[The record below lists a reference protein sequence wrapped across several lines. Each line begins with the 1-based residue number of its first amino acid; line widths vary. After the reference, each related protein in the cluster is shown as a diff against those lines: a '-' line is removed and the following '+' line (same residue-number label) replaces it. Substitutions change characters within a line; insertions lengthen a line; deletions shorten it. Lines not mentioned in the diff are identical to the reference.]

1 MFHRTIFGPSVFG
14 ALTMLA
20 GAITASAAR
29 ADTWVFDKAHTEIR
43 FSWDHL
49 GLSRKSGRFLDMD
62 GTLDFTPTEPEQGS
76 IEVSIRTASVAT
88 GVREL
93 DDHLKSPDFF
103 AATANPRIT
112 FKSTGV
118 TATGERSGEL
128 NGNLTIA
135 GITKP
140 VTLDVTWNF
149 TGEYPLSSINPA
161 YQGKWV
167 SGFSAKTI
175 IARSD
180 FGLKRAI
187 PLISDEIQITIEA
200 ELLRKE

>member
-1 MFHRTIFGPSVFG
+1 
-14 ALTMLA
+14 MLA
-20 GAITASAAR
+20 RCCAWALIGLFIVTAMTGAAY
-29 ADTWVFDKAHTEIR
+29 ADTWVFDKGHTEIR

-62 GTLDFTPTEPEQGS
+62 GTLEFTPTEPEQGQ
-76 IEVSIRTASVAT
+76 IDVAIRTASVAT
-88 GVREL
+88 GLREL

-112 FKSTGV
+112 FKSNGV
-118 TATGERSGEL
+118 KTTGERTGEL
-128 NGNLTIA
+128 SGNLTIA

-140 VTLDVTWNF
+140 VLLDVTWNY

-200 ELLRKE
+200 ELLRKD

>member
-1 MFHRTIFGPSVFG
+1 MSPVHRWALSWLGLLALAMSPAPSH
-14 ALTMLA
+14 
-20 GAITASAAR
+20 
-29 ADTWVFDKAHTEIR
+29 ADTWVFDKQHTEIR

-62 GTLDFTPTEPEQGS
+62 GTLEFSPTEPDAGQ
-76 IEVSIRTASVAT
+76 IEVGIRTASVAT

-93 DDHLKSPDFF
+93 DDHLKSADFF

-118 TATGERSGEL
+118 TKTGDRTGEV

-149 TGEYPLSSINPA
+149 TGEYPLSSINAA

-180 FGLKRAI
+180 FGLKRGI
-187 PLISDEIQITIEA
+187 PLISDEIQISIEA

>member
-1 MFHRTIFGPSVFG
+1 MAFLRNCAIGLLTLATQAAASGG
-14 ALTMLA
+14 AQ
-20 GAITASAAR
+20 
-29 ADTWVFDKAHTEIR
+29 ADTWTFDKAHTEIR

-62 GTLDFTPTEPEQGS
+62 GTLDFSPTEPESGG
-76 IEVSIRTASVAT
+76 IEVSIRTGSVAT
-88 GVREL
+88 GLREL

-103 AATANPRIT
+103 AANANPRIT
-112 FKSTGV
+112 FRSTGV
-118 TATGERSGEL
+118 TQTAERRGEVKGE
-128 NGNLTIA
+128 LTIA

-167 SGFSAKTI
+167 SGFSAKTT

-200 ELLRKE
+200 ELLRKD

>member
-1 MFHRTIFGPSVFG
+1 MIML
-14 ALTMLA
+14 AALA
-20 GAITASAAR
+20 GAAH

-62 GTLDFTPTEPEQGS
+62 GTLEFSPTEPEKGQ
-76 IEVSIRTASVAT
+76 IEVGIRTASVIT

-103 AATANPRIT
+103 GATAHPRIT

-118 TATGERSGEL
+118 TQTGERTGEV
-128 NGNLTIA
+128 NGDLTIA
-135 GITKP
+135 GVSKP
-140 VTLDVTWNF
+140 VTLDVKWNF
-149 TGEYPLSSINPA
+149 TGEYPLSSINAA

-167 SGFSAKTI
+167 SGFSATTT

-200 ELLRKE
+200 ELLRKD

>member
-1 MFHRTIFGPSVFG
+1 MLLRLSATVLMG
-14 ALTMLA
+14 LTAVAPMA
-20 GAITASAAR
+20 ATAQ
-29 ADTWVFDKAHTEIR
+29 ADTWAFDKAHTEIR

-62 GTLDFTPTEPEQGS
+62 GTLEFSPTEPEQGQ
-76 IEVSIRTASVAT
+76 IDVSIRTASVAT

-118 TATGERSGEL
+118 TKTGERTGEV

-140 VTLDVTWNF
+140 VTLDVKWNF

-167 SGFSAKTI
+167 SGFSATTT

-187 PLISDEIQITIEA
+187 PLISDDIQITIEA

>member
-1 MFHRTIFGPSVFG
+1 MLLRGYVLGLLAISSVACAPSI
-14 ALTMLA
+14 
-20 GAITASAAR
+20 AI
-29 ADTWVFDKAHTEIR
+29 ADTWVFDKSHTEIR

-62 GTLDFTPTEPEQGS
+62 GTLDFSPTEPEQGH
-76 IEVSIRTASVAT
+76 IEVSIRTTSVAT

-93 DDHLKSPDFF
+93 DDHLKSSDFF
-103 AATANPRIT
+103 RAAAYPQIT
-112 FKSTGV
+112 FKSNGITK
-118 TATGERSGEL
+118 TGERTGEL
-128 NGNLTIA
+128 SGTLTIA
-135 GITKP
+135 GIAKA
-140 VTLDVTWNF
+140 VNLDVTWNY

-167 SGFSAKTI
+167 SGFSAKTT

>member
-1 MFHRTIFGPSVFG
+1 MSLWRTSALSLLAWVVLTSSAVPSH
-14 ALTMLA
+14 
-20 GAITASAAR
+20 
-29 ADTWVFDKAHTEIR
+29 ADTWVFDKQHTEIR

-62 GTLDFTPTEPEQGS
+62 GTLEFSPTEPEVGR
-76 IEVSIRTASVAT
+76 IDVGIRTSSVAT

-103 AATANPRIT
+103 GANANPRIT

-118 TATGERSGEL
+118 TKTGDRTGEV

-135 GITKP
+135 GVTKP

-149 TGEYPLSSINPA
+149 TGEYPLSAINPG

-200 ELLRKE
+200 ELLRKD

>member
-1 MFHRTIFGPSVFG
+1 MSLSRWCV
-14 ALTMLA
+14 LA
-20 GAITASAAR
+20 GLGIAATGPTAAPAA
-29 ADTWVFDKAHTEIR
+29 ADTWIFDKAHTEIR

-62 GTLDFTPTEPEQGS
+62 GTLEFTPTEPETGN
-76 IEVSIRTASVAT
+76 IEVRIRTASVAT

-103 AATANPRIT
+103 RATTHPHIT
-112 FKSTGV
+112 FKSSGV
-118 TATGERSGEL
+118 TKTGERTGEV
-128 NGNLTIA
+128 NGDLTIA
-135 GITKP
+135 GVTKP

-149 TGEYPLSSINPA
+149 TGEYPLSQINPA

-167 SGFSAKTI
+167 SGFSAKTTV
-175 IARSD
+175 ARSD

-187 PLISDEIQITIEA
+187 PLISDDIQITIEA
-200 ELLRKE
+200 ELLRRE